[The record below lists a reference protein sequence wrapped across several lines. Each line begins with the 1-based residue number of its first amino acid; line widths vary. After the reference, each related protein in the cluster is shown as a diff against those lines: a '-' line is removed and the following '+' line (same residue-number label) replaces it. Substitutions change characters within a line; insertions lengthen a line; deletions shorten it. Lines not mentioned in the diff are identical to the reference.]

1 MAESLTIKI
10 NGDTKNFQSA
20 VKGLEV
26 QTAKLQKDLSAIAT
40 KASVAFAGLTATVT
54 GLISTYRTQEQAERK
69 LETALTSTSYAAG
82 ISADELKNL
91 ASELQSVSTFG
102 DEAII
107 EAQALLLTF
116 TKIGKD
122 VFPMATESILNMS
135 AAMGTDLKSSTVML
149 GKALNDPIAGVT
161 ALSRAGVQLTETQ
174 KEQIK
179 TQTELGN
186 VSKAQKIILQE
197 LETQFGGQARA
208 TAEGTG
214 RFIQLSNTLGDVAE
228 VIGKHLVPPLSNLA
242 KILNDVLGNI
252 LKKDG
257 EEFGK
262 MAARS
267 LVFATNLAGLTA
279 GFALFTKG
287 LIAARVAVAG
297 LNLSFKTLRSVLV
310 RTGIGAIFVG
320 IGLAIDQLLF
330 NFDTFKEKAILIF
343 QEVGDFLEK
352 QFNILRKEFE
362 TTFVMLEALMKAI
375 IALPGAIVDTYTGI
389 GKMIKDFFIKP
400 TKEVTAEY
408 PDLIQRM
415 IQQGNEKALE
425 ENKNYGNQL
434 VENTKETFSR
444 LKEIVMEDQEEKD
457 LMNEEK
463 IQKEAEMR
471 AAKDEAEEAALQAKV
486 NRENMHML
494 TEKKNVVET
503 EKFMMAAQKRELA
516 NYHKSAEI
524 KKKIDE
530 KRSKEQKSN
539 LRSTLGTISTL
550 QSSSNSTLFNIGR
563 AGALA
568 MAYIDGKAAVIK
580 ALASAPPPF
589 NYALAAAVGLAVAAQ
604 IGQIASA
611 SPPKM
616 ADGGM
621 ITGGISGTDSVPAM
635 LMPGELVVPTRNFE
649 EVVGAVGGNRDSE
662 IFGNDNQMGIV
673 IGFDSDEAGQVLTA
687 QQIENQALGI
697 SIEESA

>member
-10 NGDTKNFQSA
+10 NGDTKQFQNA

-26 QTAKLQKDLSAIAT
+26 ETAKLQKDLSAIAT
-40 KASVAFAGLTATVT
+40 KASIAFAGLTATVT
-54 GLISTYRTQEQAERK
+54 GLIATYRTQEQAERK

-82 ISADELKNL
+82 VSADELKNL

-116 TKIGKD
+116 TKIGRD
-122 VFPMATESILNMS
+122 VFPQATESILNMS
-135 AAMGTDLKSSTVML
+135 AALGTDLKSSTVML

-161 ALSRAGVQLTETQ
+161 ALTRAGVQLTETQ

-186 VSKAQKIILQE
+186 VANAQKIILKE
-197 LETQFGGQARA
+197 LEVQFGGQARA

-228 VIGKHLVPPLSNLA
+228 TIGKHLVPPLSNLA
-242 KILNDVLGNI
+242 RILNDVLGNI
-252 LKKDG
+252 LKKNG

-262 MAARS
+262 IAARS
-267 LVFATNLAGLTA
+267 LVFATSLAGLTA
-279 GFALFTKG
+279 GFALFTKAI
-287 LIAARVAVAG
+287 IAARVAVTA
-297 LNLSFKTLRSVLV
+297 LSVSFKTLRAAIV
-310 RTGIGAIFVG
+310 RSG
-320 IGLAIDQLLF
+320 IGLLIIGIGTAIDQLLF
-330 NFDTFKEKAILIF
+330 NFDNFKEKTILVF
-343 QEVGDFLEK
+343 NEVGDYLEN
-352 QFNILRKEFE
+352 QFNILRKEFN
-362 TTFVMLEALMKAI
+362 TTFVMLQSLMEAI
-375 IALPGAIVDTYTGI
+375 IALPEKLVETYKGI
-389 GKMIKDFFIKP
+389 GSMIKDFFIKP
-400 TKEVTAEY
+400 TAEAAAEY

-415 IQQGNEKALE
+415 IKDGNDKALE
-425 ENKNYGNQL
+425 ENRSYGNQL
-434 VENTKETFSR
+434 VENTKETFGR
-444 LKEIVMEDQEEKD
+444 LKEIIMEDRAEKKEMAEQDRNEAAEMKILQEEA
-457 LMNEEK
+457 
-463 IQKEAEMR
+463 EAEALMQKSQR
-471 AAKDEAEEAALQAKV
+471 ERQHLTTKKAAEI
-486 NRENMHML
+486 NH
-494 TEKKNVVET
+494 
-503 EKFMMAAQKRELA
+503 EKFIMAAQKRELA

-524 KKKIDE
+524 KKKID
-530 KRSKEQKSN
+530 KDRSKDRSEN

-589 NYALAAAVGLAVAAQ
+589 NYALATAVGLAVAAQ
-604 IGQIASA
+604 IGQIAGA

-616 ADGGM
+616 NDGGIIM
-621 ITGGISGTDSVPAM
+621 GAPGVDQNLAM
-635 LMPGELVVPTRNFE
+635 VSRGELVVPTRNFE
-649 EVVGAVGGNRDSE
+649 EVVGAVAGNRDAE
-662 IFGNDNQMGIV
+662 IFGNDNQVGIL

-687 QQIENQALGI
+687 QQIENQNLGI
-697 SIEESA
+697 SIEEVS

>member
-10 NGDTKNFQSA
+10 NGDTKEFQSA
-20 VKGLEV
+20 VKGLEG

-40 KASVAFAGLTATVT
+40 KASIAFAGLTATVT

-69 LETALTSTSYAAG
+69 LETALTSTSFAAG
-82 ISADELKNL
+82 VSAEELKNL

-116 TKIGKD
+116 TKVGKE

-135 AAMGTDLKSSTVML
+135 AAMGTDLKSSTIML

-186 VSKAQKIILQE
+186 VSTAQKIILKE

-228 VIGKHLVPPLSNLA
+228 TIGKHLVPPLSNLA

-252 LKKDG
+252 LKKNG

-262 MAARS
+262 IAARS

-287 LIAARVAVAG
+287 LIAARLAVVG
-297 LNLSFKTLRSVLV
+297 FSLSFKTLGRAIV
-310 RTGIGAIFVG
+310 RTGIGGIFVG
-320 IGLAIDQLLF
+320 IGFAIDQLLF
-330 NFDTFKEKAILIF
+330 NFDTFKDKSIQVF
-343 QEVGDFLEK
+343 NEVGDYLEK
-352 QFNILRKEFE
+352 QFNILRKEFN
-362 TTFVMLEALMKAI
+362 TTFVMLQSLMKAI
-375 IALPGAIVDTYTGI
+375 IALPGAIVDTYKGI

-400 TKEVTAEY
+400 TAEATAEY

-415 IQQGNEKALE
+415 LQKGNEKALE
-425 ENKNYGNQL
+425 ENKKYGDEL
-434 VENTKETFSR
+434 VQNTKDTYGR
-444 LKEIVMEDQEEKD
+444 IKEIITNNNAENNAMAEEERVKA
-457 LMNEEK
+457 NEMRTL
-463 IQKEAEMR
+463 QQEAEANALMQKSQR
-471 AAKDEAEEAALQAKV
+471 EQQHMTTKKAAEID
-486 NRENMHML
+486 H
-494 TEKKNVVET
+494 
-503 EKFMMAAQKRELA
+503 EKFIMSAQKRELA

-524 KKKIDE
+524 KKKID
-530 KRSKEQKSN
+530 KQRSLQQKEN
-539 LRSTLGTISTL
+539 LKSTLGTISTL
-550 QSSSNSTLFNIGR
+550 QSSSNQDLFNVGR

-589 NYALAAAVGLAVAAQ
+589 NYALAAAVGLAVASQ

-616 ADGGM
+616 NDGGM
-621 ITGGISGTDSVPAM
+621 IMGAPGIDQNLAM
-635 LMPGELVVPTRNFE
+635 VSRGELVVPTRNFE
-649 EVVGAVGGNRDSE
+649 EVVGAVGGNRDADV
-662 IFGNDNQMGIV
+662 FGDPQTVNVAISFEG
-673 IGFDSDEAGQVLTA
+673 DEASQVLTA
-687 QQIENQALGI
+687 HQIEDRALGV
-697 SIEESA
+697 SREEVA

>member
-10 NGDTKNFQSA
+10 NGDTKNFQAA

-26 QTAKLQKDLSAIAT
+26 QTAKLQEDLSAIAT
-40 KASVAFAGLTATVT
+40 KASIAFAGLTATVT

-69 LETALTSTSYAAG
+69 LETALTSTGYAAG
-82 ISADELKNL
+82 VSAEELKNL

-116 TKIGKD
+116 TKVGKD

-135 AAMGTDLKSSTVML
+135 AAMGTDLKSSTIML

-161 ALSRAGVQLTETQ
+161 ALTRAGVQLTETQ

-208 TAEGTG
+208 TAQGTG

-228 VIGKHLVPPLSNLA
+228 KIGQHLVPPLSKLA

-262 MAARS
+262 MAART

-287 LIAARVAVAG
+287 ILAARLAIAG
-297 LNLSFKTLRSVLV
+297 LSLSFKNLGRAIV
-310 RTGIGAIFVG
+310 RTGIGAIFVS

-330 NFDTFKEKAILIF
+330 NFENFVTKAQLIF
-343 QEVGDFLEK
+343 VELAIFFED
-352 QFNILRKEFE
+352 QFEIIRKEFKK
-362 TTFVMLEALMKAI
+362 TMFVLGLLKDAI
-375 IALPGAIVDTYTGI
+375 VKLPGAMFRTFKGI
-389 GKMIKDFFIKP
+389 GQMIKDFFIKP
-400 TKEVTAEY
+400 TKEATKEY
-408 PDLIQRM
+408 TDSWRM
-415 IQQGNEKALE
+415 MLKDSNDKALE
-425 ENKNYGNQL
+425 DNKSYGNQL
-434 VENTKETFSR
+434 VENTKNTYAR
-444 LKEIVMEDQEEKD
+444 LKEIVTEDDEEKDTKAEEDKIKRDEMIAARQAQEEKV
-457 LMNEEK
+457 
-463 IQKEAEMR
+463 
-471 AAKDEAEEAALQAKV
+471 LQDKV
-486 NRENMHML
+486 KRENMHSL
-494 TEKKNVVET
+494 TEKKNVIET

-516 NYHKSAEI
+516 SYLRSKEI
-524 KKKIDE
+524 QKKIDE
-530 KRSKEQKSN
+530 KRSKEQKEN
-539 LRSTLGTISTL
+539 LKSTLGTISTL
-550 QSSSNSTLFNIGR
+550 QSSSNTTLFNIGR

-568 MAYIDGKAAVIK
+568 MAYIDGKAAVVK

-589 NYALAAAVGLAVAAQ
+589 NYALAAAVGLAVGAQ
-604 IGQIASA
+604 IGQIVSA

-616 ADGGM
+616 NDGGIIM
-621 ITGGISGTDSVPAM
+621 GAPGIDQNMAM
-635 LMPGELVVPTRNFE
+635 LSRGELVVPTRNFE
-649 EVVGAVGGNRDSE
+649 EVVGAVGGNRDAE
-662 IFGNDNQMGIV
+662 IFGEENQMGIV

>member
-10 NGDTKNFQSA
+10 NGDTKNFQAA

-26 QTAKLQKDLSAIAT
+26 QTAKLQEDLSAIAT
-40 KASVAFAGLTATVT
+40 KASIAFAGLTATVT

-82 ISADELKNL
+82 VSADELKNL

-135 AAMGTDLKSSTVML
+135 AAMGTDLKSSTIML

-228 VIGKHLVPPLSNLA
+228 KIGQHLVPPLSKLA

-262 MAARS
+262 MAART

-287 LIAARVAVAG
+287 ILAARLAIVG
-297 LNLSFKTLRSVLV
+297 LNLSFKNLGRALV

-330 NFDTFKEKAILIF
+330 NFENFVTKAQLIF
-343 QEVGDFLEK
+343 VELAIFFED
-352 QFNILRKEFE
+352 QFEIIRKEFKK
-362 TTFVMLEALMKAI
+362 TMFVLGLLKDAI
-375 IALPGAIVDTYTGI
+375 VKLPGAMFRTFKGI
-389 GKMIKDFFIKP
+389 GQMIKDFFIKL
-400 TKEVTAEY
+400 TKY
-408 PDLIQRM
+408 
-415 IQQGNEKALE
+415 
-425 ENKNYGNQL
+425 
-434 VENTKETFSR
+434 
-444 LKEIVMEDQEEKD
+444 
-457 LMNEEK
+457 
-463 IQKEAEMR
+463 
-471 AAKDEAEEAALQAKV
+471 
-486 NRENMHML
+486 
-494 TEKKNVVET
+494 
-503 EKFMMAAQKRELA
+503 
-516 NYHKSAEI
+516 
-524 KKKIDE
+524 
-530 KRSKEQKSN
+530 
-539 LRSTLGTISTL
+539 
-550 QSSSNSTLFNIGR
+550 
-563 AGALA
+563 
-568 MAYIDGKAAVIK
+568 
-580 ALASAPPPF
+580 
-589 NYALAAAVGLAVAAQ
+589 
-604 IGQIASA
+604 
-611 SPPKM
+611 
-616 ADGGM
+616 
-621 ITGGISGTDSVPAM
+621 
-635 LMPGELVVPTRNFE
+635 NF
-649 EVVGAVGGNRDSE
+649 
-662 IFGNDNQMGIV
+662 I
-673 IGFDSDEAGQVLTA
+673 
-687 QQIENQALGI
+687 
-697 SIEESA
+697 

>member
-1 MAESLTIKI
+1 MAETLTIKI
-10 NGDTKNFQSA
+10 NGDTKEFQIA
-20 VKGLEV
+20 VKGLEN
-26 QTAKLQKDLSAIAT
+26 QTKKLGTDLGAIAK
-40 KASVAFAGLTATVT
+40 KASIAFAGLTATVS
-54 GLISTYRTQEQAERK
+54 GLIATYRTQEQAERK

-228 VIGKHLVPPLSNLA
+228 VIGKNLVPPLSNLA
-242 KILNDVLGNI
+242 KILNEVLGNI

-257 EEFGK
+257 EQFGK
-262 MAARS
+262 MAARA
-267 LVFATNLAGLTA
+267 LLFATNLAGLTA

-287 LIAARVAVAG
+287 LIAARLAVAG
-297 LNLSFKTLRSVLV
+297 FALSFKSLGRAIA

-320 IGLAIDQLLF
+320 IGLAIDQLMF
-330 NFDTFKEKAILIF
+330 NFENFVTKAQLIF
-343 QEVGDFLEK
+343 IELVMFLEQ
-352 QFNILRKEFE
+352 QFKILRKEFE
-362 TTFVMLEALMKAI
+362 TTFVMLQALMEAVIK
-375 IALPGAIVDTYTGI
+375 LPGAFVKTWKGI
-389 GKMIKDFFIKP
+389 GKMVKDFFIKP
-400 TKEVTAEY
+400 TAEATAEY

-415 IQQGNEKALE
+415 LQKGNEKAIT
-425 ENKNYGNQL
+425 ENKNYSNQL
-434 VENTKETFSR
+434 IENTKDTLGR
-444 LKEIVMEDQEEKD
+444 LKDIVMEDKEETDAAAEEDRLKKQEMRT
-457 LMNEEK
+457 L
-463 IQKEAEMR
+463 QQEAE
-471 AAKDEAEEAALQAKV
+471 ADALQQKTE
-486 NRENMHML
+486 RENLHL
-494 TEKKNVVET
+494 TTKKAKEIDH
-503 EKFMMAAQKRELA
+503 EKFIMAAQKRELA
-516 NYHKSAEI
+516 DYHKSADI

-530 KRSKEQKSN
+530 KRSKEQKEN
-539 LRSTLGTISTL
+539 LKSTLGTISTL

-604 IGQIASA
+604 IGNIASA

-616 ADGGM
+616 NDGGM
-621 ITGGISGTDSVPAM
+621 IMGAPGIDQNMAM
-635 LMPGELVVPTRNFE
+635 ISRGELVVPTRNFE
-649 EVVGAVGGNRDSE
+649 EVVGAVGGNRDAE
-662 IFGNDNQMGIV
+662 IFGESNQTNIV
-673 IGFDSDEAGQVLTA
+673 IGFDSEEAGQFLTA

>member
-10 NGDTKNFQSA
+10 NGDTKNFQAA

-26 QTAKLQKDLSAIAT
+26 QTAKLQEDLSAIAT
-40 KASVAFAGLTATVT
+40 KASIAFAGLTATVT

-69 LETALTSTSYAAG
+69 LETALTSTGYAAG
-82 ISADELKNL
+82 VSAEELKNL

-116 TKIGKD
+116 TKVGKD

-135 AAMGTDLKSSTVML
+135 AAMGTDLKSSTIML

-161 ALSRAGVQLTETQ
+161 ALTRAGVQLTETQ

-228 VIGKHLVPPLSNLA
+228 KIGQHLVPPLSKLA

-262 MAARS
+262 MAART

-287 LIAARVAVAG
+287 ILAARLAIAG
-297 LNLSFKTLRSVLV
+297 LSLSFKNLGRAIV
-310 RTGIGAIFVG
+310 RTGIGAIFVS

-330 NFDTFKEKAILIF
+330 NFENFVTKAQLIF
-343 QEVGDFLEK
+343 VELAIFFED
-352 QFNILRKEFE
+352 QFEIIRKEFKK
-362 TTFVMLEALMKAI
+362 TMFVLGLLKDAI
-375 IALPGAIVDTYTGI
+375 VKLPGAMFRTFKGI
-389 GKMIKDFFIKP
+389 GQMIKDFFIKP
-400 TKEVTAEY
+400 TKEATKEY
-408 PDLIQRM
+408 TDSWRM
-415 IQQGNEKALE
+415 MLKDSNDKALE
-425 ENKNYGNQL
+425 DNKSYGNQL
-434 VENTKETFSR
+434 VENTKNTYAR
-444 LKEIVMEDQEEKD
+444 LKEIVTEDDEEKDTKAEEDKIKRDEMIAARQAQEEKV
-457 LMNEEK
+457 
-463 IQKEAEMR
+463 
-471 AAKDEAEEAALQAKV
+471 LQDKV
-486 NRENMHML
+486 KRENMHSL
-494 TEKKNVVET
+494 TEKKNVIET

-516 NYHKSAEI
+516 SYLRSKEI
-524 KKKIDE
+524 QKKIDE
-530 KRSKEQKSN
+530 KRSKEQKEN
-539 LRSTLGTISTL
+539 LKSTLGTISTL
-550 QSSSNSTLFNIGR
+550 QSSSNTTLFNIGR

-568 MAYIDGKAAVIK
+568 MAYIDGKAAVVK

-589 NYALAAAVGLAVAAQ
+589 NYALAAAVGLAVGAQ
-604 IGQIASA
+604 IGQIVSA

-616 ADGGM
+616 NDGGIIM
-621 ITGGISGTDSVPAM
+621 GAPGIDQNMAM
-635 LMPGELVVPTRNFE
+635 LSRGELVVPTRNFE
-649 EVVGAVGGNRDSE
+649 EVVGAVGGNRDAE
-662 IFGNDNQMGIV
+662 IFGEENQMGIV

>member
-10 NGDTKNFQSA
+10 NGDTKNFQAA

-26 QTAKLQKDLSAIAT
+26 QTAKLQEDLSAIAT
-40 KASVAFAGLTATVT
+40 KASIAFAGLTATVT

-82 ISADELKNL
+82 VSADELKNL

-135 AAMGTDLKSSTVML
+135 AAMGTDLKSSTIML

-161 ALSRAGVQLTETQ
+161 ALTRAGVQLTETQ

-228 VIGKHLVPPLSNLA
+228 KIGQHLVPPLSKLA

-262 MAARS
+262 MAART

-279 GFALFTKG
+279 GFAVFTKG
-287 LIAARVAVAG
+287 VLAARLAIVG
-297 LNLSFKTLRSVLV
+297 LNLSFKNLGRALV

-330 NFDTFKEKAILIF
+330 NFENFVTKAQLIFVELAIFFEEQFEIIRKEFKKTMFVLGLLKDAIVKLPGAMVDTFK
-343 QEVGDFLEK
+343 
-352 QFNILRKEFE
+352 
-362 TTFVMLEALMKAI
+362 
-375 IALPGAIVDTYTGI
+375 GI
-389 GKMIKDFFIKP
+389 GSMIKDFFIKP
-400 TKEVTAEY
+400 TKDAVEEY

-415 IQQGNEKALE
+415 IAKGNEKALE
-425 ENKNYGNQL
+425 ENKSYGDEL
-434 VENTKETFSR
+434 VENTKNLSQR
-444 LKEIVMEDQEEKD
+444 LKEIVMEDDEEKDTKAEEDKIKRDEMIAARQAQEEKV
-457 LMNEEK
+457 
-463 IQKEAEMR
+463 
-471 AAKDEAEEAALQAKV
+471 LQDKV
-486 NRENMHML
+486 KRENMHSL
-494 TEKKNVVET
+494 TEKKNVIET

-516 NYHKSAEI
+516 SYLRSKEI
-524 KKKIDE
+524 QKKIDE
-530 KRSKEQKSN
+530 KRSKEQKEN
-539 LRSTLGTISTL
+539 LKSTLGTISTL
-550 QSSSNSTLFNIGR
+550 QSSSNTTLFNIGR

-589 NYALAAAVGLAVAAQ
+589 NYALAAAVGLAVGAQ
-604 IGQIASA
+604 IGQIVNA

-616 ADGGM
+616 NDGGM
-621 ITGGISGTDSVPAM
+621 IMGAPGIDQNLAM
-635 LMPGELVVPTRNFE
+635 LSRGELVVPTRNFE
-649 EVVGAVGGNRDSE
+649 EVVGAVGGNRDAE
-662 IFGNDNQMGIV
+662 IFGEENQMGIV

>member
-10 NGDTKNFQSA
+10 NGDTKNFQAA

-26 QTAKLQKDLSAIAT
+26 QTAKLQEDLSAIAT
-40 KASVAFAGLTATVT
+40 KASIAFAGLTATVT

-82 ISADELKNL
+82 VSADELKNL

-135 AAMGTDLKSSTVML
+135 AAMGTDLKSSTIML

-228 VIGKHLVPPLSNLA
+228 KIGQHLVPPLSKLA

-262 MAARS
+262 MAART

-279 GFALFTKG
+279 GFAVFTKG
-287 LIAARVAVAG
+287 VLAARLAIVG
-297 LNLSFKTLRSVLV
+297 LNLSFKNLGRALV

-330 NFDTFKEKAILIF
+330 NFENFVTKAQLIFVELAIFFEEQFEIIRKEFKKTMFVLGLLKDAIVKLPGAMVDTFK
-343 QEVGDFLEK
+343 
-352 QFNILRKEFE
+352 
-362 TTFVMLEALMKAI
+362 
-375 IALPGAIVDTYTGI
+375 GI
-389 GKMIKDFFIKP
+389 GSMIKDFFIKP
-400 TKEVTAEY
+400 TKDAVEEY

-415 IQQGNEKALE
+415 IAKGNEKALE
-425 ENKNYGNQL
+425 ENKSYGDEL
-434 VENTKETFSR
+434 VENTKNLSQR
-444 LKEIVMEDQEEKD
+444 LKEIVMEDDEEKDTKAEEDKIKRDEMIAARQAQEEKV
-457 LMNEEK
+457 
-463 IQKEAEMR
+463 
-471 AAKDEAEEAALQAKV
+471 LQDKV
-486 NRENMHML
+486 KRENMHSL
-494 TEKKNVVET
+494 TEKKNVIET

-516 NYHKSAEI
+516 SYLRSKEI
-524 KKKIDE
+524 QKKIDE
-530 KRSKEQKSN
+530 KRSKEQKEN
-539 LRSTLGTISTL
+539 LKSTLGTISTL
-550 QSSSNSTLFNIGR
+550 QSSSNTTLFNIGR

-589 NYALAAAVGLAVAAQ
+589 NYALAAAVGLAVGAQ
-604 IGQIASA
+604 IGQIVNA

-616 ADGGM
+616 NDGGM
-621 ITGGISGTDSVPAM
+621 IMGAPGIDQNLAM
-635 LMPGELVVPTRNFE
+635 LSRGELVVPTRNFE
-649 EVVGAVGGNRDSE
+649 EVVGAVGGNRDAE
-662 IFGNDNQMGIV
+662 IFGEENQMGIV